1 MTHIQSVLGRRRFLT
16 GVGGT
21 VGATLLVAACGGGS
35 DAGDAGPSTTSTPD
49 PSGGFGLVQ
58 RFPSENLIVPGEV
71 RLPISLTDGQNLLT
85 EGPDRLVGW
94 IETFDGTRVATIDA
108 LRRDQG
114 IEIPYWDVRATLEQA
129 VIHTLRVEGDDGY
142 GATFEVWDPGDV
154 TTPLTGTPLPPFDTP
169 TVDDHRGVE
178 PYCSLS
184 PAPCPLHEVTLTE
197 ALASGRPVVY
207 LVGTPAH
214 CTTGTC
220 GPGLELLVTEH
231 ERLGDRVVMVHADV
245 YADDAATTIAPA
257 VTALD
262 LAYEPVIYL
271 CDASGVIVDRLD
283 AVWDG
288 GELRE
293 RLDLLV
299 G

>member
-1 MTHIQSVLGRRRFLT
+1 MVSTSTTVGRRHLLIGAG
-16 GVGGT
+16 GV
-21 VGATLLVAACGGGS
+21 VGASLVVACADGGRDRNGGQS
-35 DAGDAGPSTTSTPD
+35 STPSTSGTPT
-49 PSGGFGLVQ
+49 GFGLVQ
-58 RFPSENLIVPGEV
+58 RFPNLDLIVPGEV

-85 EGPDRLVGW
+85 EGPDRLTGW
-94 IETFDGTRVATIDA
+94 IETFDGTRVATVDA
-108 LRRDQG
+108 RRRDEG
-114 IEIPYWDVRATLEQA
+114 IEIPYWDVRAVLEQA
-129 VIHTLRVEGDDGY
+129 VIHTLRIEGDDGY
-142 GATFEVWDPGDV
+142 GASFEVWEPAQV
-154 TTPLTGTPLPPFDTP
+154 STPLTGAPLPPFDTP

-178 PYCSLS
+178 PYCSLA
-184 PAPCPLHEVTLTE
+184 PTPCPLHEVTLTE

-220 GPGLELLVTEH
+220 GPGLELLVAEH

-245 YADDAATTIAPA
+245 YADAAATAIAPA
-257 VTALD
+257 VEALD

-271 CDASGVIVDRLD
+271 CDASGVIIDRLD

-288 GELRE
+288 SELRE